1 MGKTSV
7 DIGDIL
13 RLPCSSDK
21 SAVSGFEFAGTFK
34 TLIPS
39 ADETELF
46 FFPFD
51 FKHFQ
56 SRARQSGLKMI
67 SLLDF
72 TTLNNI
78 YLSLLQLWIV
88 FYEAGAQHVSS

>member
-1 MGKTSV
+1 MGRTSV

-39 ADETELF
+39 ADETESS
-46 FFPFD
+46 FP
-51 FKHFQ
+51 
-56 SRARQSGLKMI
+56 S
-67 SLLDF
+67 
-72 TTLNNI
+72 TLNIFNPEHDK
-78 YLSLLQLWIV
+78 V
-88 FYEAGAQHVSS
+88 V